1 MSLSELMVA
10 TTFWCKIVQQ
20 TTRVTN
26 FQPVSADI
34 VLVCDAAVAVVV
46 DVVVGG
52 GGAAAAGGDDGENYG
67 AMVVFLQCYCY
78 WSFTVCQI

>member
-46 DVVVGG
+46 DVVG

>member
-10 TTFWCKIVQQ
+10 TTLWCKIVQT
-20 TTRVTN
+20 TTRVRN

-34 VLVCDAAVAVVV
+34 VLVCDAAVVVVV
-46 DVVVGG
+46 DVVVVG
-52 GGAAAAGGDDGENYG
+52 AAGGSDDGENYG

-78 WSFTVCQI
+78 YSFTVCQI